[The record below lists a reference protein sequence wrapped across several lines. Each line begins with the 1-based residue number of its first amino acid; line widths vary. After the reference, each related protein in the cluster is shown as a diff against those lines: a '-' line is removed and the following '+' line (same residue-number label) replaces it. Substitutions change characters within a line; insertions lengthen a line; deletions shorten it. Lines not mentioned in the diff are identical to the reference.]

1 MNHSKVLSMYDAQKI
16 FDFVD
21 QLPQARHIAQ
31 DVRERWIE
39 RTIALGDHD
48 PMWHARRLRGIGSS
62 EIGCCVQSA
71 RGIFTPF
78 QSARD
83 VALSKL
89 MVLAPD
95 AGSGDTRR
103 GNHLETVIRDMFHA
117 KFGTR
122 SETAMMEAMQDVVV
136 SGAPWMVGNP
146 DDLCVIDGTLYIVD
160 YKAPRPTTLEENQ
173 KADGVDFDYVCQLH
187 HLQRIGREAGLQIK
201 GRLLCALDYNN
212 WDLDVRAVPFDGRL
226 LEEMMQ
232 VGNELW
238 NEFVLKGD
246 APVMPRMPEFADLKK
261 DDEQTLNALAQ
272 RFVIAKT
279 MNIKTLEQ
287 MEVIQKEIAGVAS
300 KYQLLD
306 AKMKLR
312 GGSVKAKMTL
322 DEPLMAALCQ
332 RHGIEF
338 KNANKADLEETMNA
352 LERAGESRMRYIVE
366 VPSFRISQSTKG
378 ADAELIQLCKDES
391 EEALKAFAA
400 TMTAKIQ
407 ARTEEADEA
416 ETSALTEAVKTKTV
430 KTTSVV

>member
-1 MNHSKVLSMYDAQKI
+1 MYDAQKL

-21 QLPQARHIAQ
+21 RLPQARHITQ

-39 RTIALGDHD
+39 RTVALGDHD

-71 RGIFTPF
+71 RGNFTPF

-89 MVLAPD
+89 MILAPD
-95 AGSGDTRR
+95 AGTGDTRR
-103 GNHLETVIRDMFHA
+103 GNHLEPMIRDMFHA

-122 SETAMMEAMQDVVV
+122 SETAMMDAMQNVIVP
-136 SGAPWMVGNP
+136 GAPWMVGNP

-160 YKAPRPTTLEENQ
+160 YKAPRPSTLEDNQ

-187 HLQRIGREAGLQIK
+187 HLQTIGRAAGLKIR

-212 WDLDVRAVPFDGRL
+212 WDLDVRAVPFDGKL

-238 NEFVLKGD
+238 NEFILKGD
-246 APVMPRMPEFADLKK
+246 APVMPSRPVFSDLKK
-261 DDEQTLNALAQ
+261 DDEKVLNDLARQ
-272 RFVIAKT
+272 FVIAKT
-279 MNIKTLEQ
+279 MNIKSLDRLES
-287 MEVIQKEIAGVAS
+287 IQKEIAGVAS

-306 AKMKLR
+306 AKIKLT
-312 GGSVKAKMTL
+312 GGSVKAKMVL
-322 DEPLMAALCQ
+322 DEPLIAAVCQ

-338 KNANKADLEETMNA
+338 RNANKAELEETMNA

-366 VPSFRISQSTKG
+366 VPSFTLSRATKG
-378 ADAELIQLCKDES
+378 ADAELIQHCKDES
-391 EEALKAFAA
+391 EEVLKAFAA
-400 TMTAKIQ
+400 NMTEKID
-407 ARTEEADEA
+407 ARMQEADDAEA
-416 ETSALTEAVKTKTV
+416 SALTEAVKIKAV
-430 KTTSVV
+430 KTTPVV